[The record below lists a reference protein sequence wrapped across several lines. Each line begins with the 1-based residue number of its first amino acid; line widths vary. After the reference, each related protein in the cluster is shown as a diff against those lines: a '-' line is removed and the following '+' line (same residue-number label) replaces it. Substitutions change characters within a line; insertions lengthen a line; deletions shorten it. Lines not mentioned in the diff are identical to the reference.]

1 MEVEPQ
7 LTKIDNEVFRLQTT
21 STEDDA
27 RLDIKASD
35 FWETGQTMFFDV
47 RVTHVNA
54 LSHGTKATTEIFKSQ
69 ENEKKEGIWKELSR
83 WRTVPSRRWSSAL
96 TGEWKKNAAFFSNN

>member
-7 LTKIDNEVFRLQTT
+7 LTKIDDDVFRLQTT

-35 FWETGQTMFFDV
+35 FWETGQTTFFDV

-54 LSHGTKATTEIFKSQ
+54 
-69 ENEKKEGIWKELSR
+69 
-83 WRTVPSRRWSSAL
+83 P
-96 TGEWKKNAAFFSNN
+96 